1 MNRHFAGILAKLWDL
16 VAAKRADRDFEREI
30 EVHLAFLEQD
40 YLQQGLTPAE
50 ARRRARLALGGIER
64 TRQAQRDERS
74 FLWLTQA
81 GQDLWHAFRSMR
93 RAPGFTLCAVV
104 TLALGIGSNTA
115 VFSVVNAVLVRPLG
129 YPDSS
134 RIVQFFLS
142 SSTGSTAGASIPDL
156 RFWLERADS
165 VQDIA
170 AYDFDQSEMGLTSGA
185 PEQVHG
191 IHVTSNYFRLFG
203 APVLLG
209 RTFVQTDNLAN
220 GPRVLV
226 LSYRLWRRRFAGDEH
241 IIGKTISLDKEP
253 YTVIGVTAD
262 GFNSEPE
269 AQLWI
274 PFQFDL
280 NATDHFHS
288 FGVAARLKA
297 GVTLDQANGQLDAA
311 SQSAKRLSELPD
323 PDYRF
328 QLRRLHDAMVGDI
341 RSSLLTL
348 QGAVG
353 FVLLIAYA
361 NLANLLLVR
370 AIVRKREFAIRAAI
384 GARAGRIIRQLIVES
399 LLLSFFGCFLGVI
412 AGLAG
417 VHLLLKTIPGGIPR
431 ITGTEAA
438 IGLDWRVMAFAV
450 GLSIATGLV
459 FGVLPALQVLREKL
473 VDSLHETGSRHGP
486 GARSK
491 WLHSLTVISEVAL
504 SLVLLIGASLLGRT
518 YILLNRVDPGF
529 DSHNLLMMTMS
540 MRGRNVGTDRS
551 LAAMV
556 RDGCQQLN
564 AIPGVN
570 AAAATFSP
578 PFADRMGLPFT
589 SLSATPTISGDSE
602 WIAASP
608 AYFQVLKIPI
618 LRGRNFD
625 VHDDSGASPVVM
637 INQTMAKR
645 YWPQQDEIGQQ
656 IAIGKGLG
664 PKFEDKPRTIIGVF
678 ADTRD
683 DDLADVPHPTMVIPD
698 AQAPAGII
706 DLISQF
712 GPIWWMVRT
721 SIEPHQ
727 LMPAISEKLRSASGG
742 RPVGNVQTMDDLL
755 AGSIAKQNFN
765 MLLLSIFAATALL
778 LAAVGVYGVMA
789 YSVAQRTHEVGVRMA
804 LGAGRM
810 SVRNMILREGLMKGT
825 LGVIGGV
832 GAAFFL
838 ARLLTALLFGVS
850 SHDTA
855 VFVAAPLVLEL
866 IVAIATLIP
875 AQRAA
880 GLDPASALRFE

>member
-1 MNRHFAGILAKLWDL
+1 MDLFATIRG
-16 VAAKRADRDFEREI
+16 VF
-30 EVHLAFLEQD
+30 
-40 YLQQGLTPAE
+40 
-50 ARRRARLALGGIER
+50 
-64 TRQAQRDERS
+64 S
-74 FLWLTQA
+74 FLWLSHA
-81 GQDLWHAFRSMR
+81 GQDLRYAFRSMG
-93 RAPGFTLCAVV
+93 RAPGFTLCGVL

-115 VFSVVNAVLVRPLG
+115 VFSVVNAVLVRPLS

-134 RIVQFFLS
+134 HIVQFFLS
-142 SSTGSTAGASIPDL
+142 SPEGSAPGASIPDL
-156 RFWLERADS
+156 RFWLDRADS

-170 AYDFDQSEMGLTSGA
+170 AYDFNQSEMGFTSGT

-209 RTFVQTDNLAN
+209 RTFIQADNLSN
-220 GPRVLV
+220 DPRVVV
-226 LSYRLWRRRFAGDEH
+226 LSYRLWRRRFVGDQN
-241 IIGKTISLDKEP
+241 IIGKTISLDKES
-253 YTVIGVTAD
+253 YTVIGVTGK
-262 GFNSEPE
+262 GFNSDPE

-274 PFQFDL
+274 PFQFNL
-280 NATDHFHS
+280 NGTDQLHS
-288 FGVAARLKA
+288 FEVAARLKA
-297 GVTLDQANGQLDAA
+297 GVTLDQANAQLDAV
-311 SQSAKRLSELPD
+311 SQSARRLSELPD

-353 FVLLIAYA
+353 LVLLIAYA

-384 GARAGRIIRQLIVES
+384 GAGSGRIVRQLIVES
-399 LLLSFFGCFLGVI
+399 LLLSFFGCFLGVS
-412 AGLAG
+412 AGLVG
-417 VHLLLKTIPGGIPR
+417 VQLLLKTIPGGIPR
-431 ITGTEAA
+431 ITGTDAT

-459 FGVLPALQVLREKL
+459 FGVLPALRVLRERL
-473 VDSLHETGSRHGP
+473 VESLHETSGRHGL
-486 GARSK
+486 GVRSK

-518 YILLNRVDPGF
+518 FILLNRVDPGF

-540 MRGRNVGTDRS
+540 TRGGNAGTDRS
-551 LAAMV
+551 LAVMV

-564 AIPGVN
+564 AIPGVK

-589 SLSATPTISGDSE
+589 SLSATPAISGDSE

-618 LRGRNFD
+618 LRGREFD
-625 VHDDSGASPVVM
+625 VHDDSATSPVVM
-637 INQTMAKR
+637 INETMAKR
-645 YWPQQDEIGQQ
+645 YWPQQDALGQQ
-656 IAIGKGLG
+656 IVIGKGLG

-678 ADTRD
+678 ADTHEHDLSD
-683 DDLADVPHPTMVIPD
+683 DPQPTMAIPD
-698 AQAPAGII
+698 AQTPGGII
-706 DLISQF
+706 ELMSQF

-721 SIEPHQ
+721 NMEPHQ
-727 LMPAISEKLRSASGG
+727 FIPAMSEKLRSASGG
-742 RPVGNVQTMDDLL
+742 RPVGKVQTMDDSL
-755 AGSIAKQNFN
+755 ARSIAKQNFN

-825 LGVIGGV
+825 LGVICGV
-832 GAAFFL
+832 CAAFFL
-838 ARLLTALLFGVS
+838 SRLLAALLFGVS
-850 SHDTA
+850 SHDAA

-866 IVAIATLIP
+866 IIAIAAFIP

-880 GLDPASALRFE
+880 SLDPVSALRFE